1 MGIDTIVSLIGSLG
15 FPIVCCIILFWR
27 MFKSDEAHK
36 AEMDN
41 LKEAINN
48 NTLALSQLA
57 DKIGSDVELKA
68 VSGDSLNITDEK

>member
-15 FPIVCCIILFWR
+15 FPIVCCIVLFWR

-36 AEMDN
+36 VEMDN

-68 VSGDSLNITDEK
+68 VSGDSLNITDGK